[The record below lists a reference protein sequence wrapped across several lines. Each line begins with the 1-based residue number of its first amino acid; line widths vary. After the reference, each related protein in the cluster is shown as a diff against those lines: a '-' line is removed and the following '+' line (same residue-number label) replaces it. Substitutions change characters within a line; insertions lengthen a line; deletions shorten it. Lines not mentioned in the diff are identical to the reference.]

1 MLYPLD
7 NGNAQKSA
15 LLMLA
20 FVSNSSSAVSLA
32 VLILASVPNAI
43 FKASSWAEHDDDDD
57 DDDDD
62 DILAEDSAGAILLCF
77 KSSMRGSFPF
87 NVLPHSNILPSSSF
101 DALPS
106 MLLMLAVASQSF

>member
-32 VLILASVPNAI
+32 VLILASVLMRPV
-43 FKASSWAEHDDDDD
+43 SVR
-57 DDDDD
+57 
-62 DILAEDSAGAILLCF
+62 LLSGHF
-77 KSSMRGSFPF
+77 RRLNKHAYLENKP
-87 NVLPHSNILPSSSF
+87 VKK
-101 DALPS
+101 
-106 MLLMLAVASQSF
+106 